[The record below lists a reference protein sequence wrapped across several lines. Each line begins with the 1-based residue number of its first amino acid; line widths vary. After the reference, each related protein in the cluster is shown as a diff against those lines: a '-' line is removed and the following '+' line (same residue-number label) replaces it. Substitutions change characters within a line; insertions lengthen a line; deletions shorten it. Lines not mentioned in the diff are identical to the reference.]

1 MKMVVN
7 VTEKKGKF
15 RQFLDWVERVGNKLP
30 HPFTMFII
38 LTAVTVLLSA
48 VIEMMGVQAVHPGT
62 KEIVKVKSL
71 LSKDGIL
78 WIISSFLK
86 NFIGFKPLGLV
97 LVMTFGIGLAEEVG
111 FVFTAL
117 RKLVLGVPRQ
127 LLTATVIFAGIMGN
141 MASDAAFVVIPPL
154 AALIFLAVK
163 RHPLAGLAAGFAGVG
178 AGFTANLVVA
188 GTDALLSGITNE
200 AAKAVLTDVAVSPV
214 SNWYFLIVSTFVL
227 TFVGAWITE
236 KIVEPRLG
244 EYKGNASKKL
254 DALTP
259 LENKGLRNSGIAA
272 LIYISII
279 LIGLVPKTGMLRDAE
294 AHTIIP
300 SPFLSGIIPIIMMFF
315 IIIGVTY
322 GLTVGTIKS
331 EKDIPKM
338 LSKVMKGMSGY
349 IVLVFAAAQFIAFFN
364 WSNMGTIVAVKG
376 AAFLDKVGFTGI
388 PLIIGFIVITTIVNL
403 FIGSGSA
410 KWALL
415 APIFVP
421 MLSLMG
427 FSPAFVQLAYR
438 IGDSATNPMSPL
450 FPYFPVVLAFAQEYD
465 ENAGVGTLLSLMIP
479 FCLTFLAIWIVQ
491 MIIWMVFNLPLGPDA
506 VIHLLS

>member
-1 MKMVVN
+1 MVAN

-38 LTAVTVLLSA
+38 LTVATMLFSA
-48 VIEMMGVQAVHPGT
+48 IIEMMGVQAVHPGT

-200 AAKAVLTDVAVSPV
+200 AAKAVLTDVVVSPV
-214 SNWYFLIVSTFVL
+214 SNWYFLIASTFVL

-236 KIVEPRLG
+236 KVVEPRLG
-244 EYKGNASKKL
+244 EYKGNINKKL
-254 DALTP
+254 EALTP
-259 LENKGLRNSGIAA
+259 LENKGLRNSGFAA
-272 LIYISII
+272 LIYIGIL
-279 LIGLVPKTGMLRDAE
+279 LIGLVPKTGILRDAE
-294 AHTIIP
+294 THTIIP

-322 GLTVGTIKS
+322 GLTVGTIKN

-479 FCLTFLAIWIVQ
+479 FCLTFLVIWIVQ